1 MKYEKILATFVA
13 YTALLA
19 AIVLLLWTLPDRR
32 KAEPVEGWT
41 VGSSGGVSFQYP
53 QALGAQY
60 INAFDWPPQFQ
71 KIDEEFSCTEAGES
85 EERAGRT
92 DLKEINGREYCVTEI
107 VQGAAGSIYTQY
119 AYAFEKDGETVIL
132 NFSTQMPQ
140 CGNYP
145 EMEKVQC
152 ENERLAFDLDKIVD
166 KIARTAAF

>member
-32 KAEPVEGWT
+32 KPEAVEGWV
-41 VGSSGGVSFQYP
+41 VGSSGGFNFQYP
-53 QALGAQY
+53 PALAAKY
-60 INAFDWPPQFQ
+60 IRALDWPPQAQ
-71 KIDEEFSCTEAGES
+71 SIDEEFNCTEAGES
-85 EERAGRT
+85 IERAGRT
-92 DLKEINGREYCVTEI
+92 ELKEIHGREYCVTEI

-119 AYAFEKDGETVIL
+119 AYAFGRDGETVIL

-145 EMEKVQC
+145 DMERVEC
-152 ENERLAFDLDKIVD
+152 ENERMAFDLDSVVD
-166 KIARTAAF
+166 QIARTVTD